1 MADSPFP
8 LLLTRQR
15 AAELVGVSDDTF
27 ARWLKNGRV
36 PEHCV
41 FIDADTG
48 TRRYRRDPLIAWA
61 ATNER
66 QTA

>member
-1 MADSPFP
+1 VTEYP
-8 LLLTRQR
+8 LLLRRAR
-15 AAELVGVSDDTF
+15 AAELVGVSPNTF
-27 ARWLKNGRV
+27 SRLLRTGQI
-36 PEHCV
+36 PPDCV